1 MTKKRPKMAYSKKSR
16 IFAKKTI
23 QMANVKKIDWKVVF
37 SIIIAVITAVS
48 QVLSEQESE

>member
-1 MTKKRPKMAYSKKSR
+1 MQKKNN
-16 IFAKKTI
+16 T
-23 QMANVKKIDWKVVF
+23 MANVKKIDWKVVF